1 MIIDGRMVAQK
12 RLDLVRNQVD
22 ASGRQPCLATVL
34 VGEDP
39 GSKMYVRMKH
49 EACEKVHIVSVKA
62 DLPATATNAEVL
74 AKIRDLNNNPSIDG
88 ILVQLPLPPQV
99 DTSRVS

>member
-1 MIIDGRMVAQK
+1 MIIDGRLVAQK
-12 RLDLVRNQVD
+12 RLDLVRKQVD
-22 ASGRQPCLATVL
+22 TSGCQPRLATVL

-62 DLPATATNAEVL
+62 DLPATATTGEVL
-74 AKIRDLNNNPSIDG
+74 ANIMGLNQDPSIDG
-88 ILVQLPLPPQV
+88 ILVQLPCPHRWMPAG
-99 DTSRVS
+99 